1 MLGKLRPWRSSG
13 LLDFAKS
20 AVKYILPDLEVIGAV
35 HHWNVAALAI
45 TSFDCQHRVN
55 SASTYLKL
63 ILTMFFW
70 GGTWVAARVVV
81 QDVAPLAAACWRFLF
96 ASVSLL
102 ALVAWHCGGL
112 PTISRRQVFQVLALA
127 VCGIYLY
134 NICFLVGMQHMTAGR
149 GALVVA
155 LNPVAVTIGAWWL
168 LGEAMTF
175 SKAMGSAVALL
186 GCLTVIGHGS
196 PLAPLSGDIGSGEW
210 LILGCAVLWAAYTLI
225 GRSAMRHLSPLVAT
239 AYASIAGW
247 LMLLATTLVTDPG
260 VLVPHYSLRA
270 WAAIGFLGLFG
281 TTLGFTWFNQAV
293 KQIGAARASVFI
305 NLVPVAAVLQGAWLL
320 GEQLST
326 SVVVGGLL
334 VLSGVAMTQRSAVV
348 IERD

>member
-1 MLGKLRPWRSSG
+1 M
-13 LLDFAKS
+13 
-20 AVKYILPDLEVIGAV
+20 
-35 HHWNVAALAI
+35 HHYNVDAPLI
-45 TSFDCQHRVN
+45 PCFVRQNRVN
-55 SASTYLKL
+55 PASTYLKL

-70 GGTWVAARVVV
+70 GGTWVAARIVV
-81 QDVAPLAAACWRFLF
+81 QDVSPLAAACWRFLF

-102 ALVAWHCGGL
+102 ALVIWHRGGL
-112 PTISRRQVFQVLALA
+112 PAISRRQLVQVVALA
-127 VCGIYLY
+127 ICGIYLY

-155 LNPVAVTIGAWWL
+155 LNPIAVTIGAWWL
-168 LGEAMTF
+168 LGEAMNF
-175 SKAMGSAVALL
+175 NKAMGSAVALL

-196 PLAPLSGDIGSGEW
+196 PFAPLAGEIGIGEG

-239 AYASIAGW
+239 AYASVAGW
-247 LMLLATTLVTDPG
+247 LMLMVTTLAIEPDA
-260 VLVPHYSLRA
+260 LVPHYSLRA

-326 SVVVGGLL
+326 SVLLGGLL
-334 VLSGVAMTQRSAVV
+334 VLSGVSLTQRSATV
-348 IERD
+348 IEHD